1 MITIKKAQTLLVIF
15 AAALPS
21 LFLYSWESYPFFN
34 TALNHRILITWSEII
49 ICTGFLLIN
58 PKCINTHFNFRLTV
72 PLFLFILLGFISSFN
87 SENHYAALA
96 RQTEICIHFLFIF
109 LLYKNIESSTHRHI
123 IIGGIIFCFLYTIF
137 HFLLL
142 RLAVG
147 NVPYNW
153 VSDIPFYVNIRHW
166 GYLQVLVLPLCFYLI
181 LSSNTRVKYSGLAL
195 MTISWFAVI
204 WSGGRGSFIAGIIG
218 CFIVAPLIFKPYKK
232 IASLSLLTFVLGLGM
247 AYTLE
252 ANNYSLSIKRL
263 FFIDH
268 IENNS
273 SPNQISSSRL
283 DIYKDALNEVTNHHP
298 FIGMGPDNYRYSTG
312 LQSNVIPTQPH
323 SLLIQLIYEYGFIGL
338 FLISIIAY
346 QLFQHQNDTNSKAYK
361 VSLVTLLTCIIA
373 ASVDGVFYHSFS
385 IYCISL
391 VICLFLS
398 KIISRPETPNTPY
411 ITTLFTSFSMILL
424 TIWILHSHTYTQY
437 QLPLTDK
444 KQLEITHSFPS
455 IIDLR
460 RWLIDHENKDD
471 LRLAL
476 QQASKWS
483 DGKCTQLKFLKY
495 YFNEYHKNALLKA
508 CQTDPFKS
516 LYE

>member
-1 MITIKKAQTLLVIF
+1 MITVKNAQTLLIIF

-21 LFLYSWESYPFFN
+21 IFLYYWESYSLFN

-58 PKCINTHFNFRLTV
+58 PKSINIHFNLRLAI
-72 PLFLFILLGFISSFN
+72 PFFLFIFLGFISSFN
-87 SENHYAALA
+87 SENPYAALA

-109 LLYKNIESSTHRHI
+109 LLYKNIASSAHRHI
-123 IIGGIIFCFLYTIF
+123 IIGGIVVCFLYTIF

-147 NVPYNW
+147 NVPYDW
-153 VSDIPFYVNIRHW
+153 VSDIPFYANIRHW
-166 GYLQVLVLPLCFYLI
+166 GYLQVLVLPLSFYLI
-181 LSSNTRVKYSGLAL
+181 LSSHTRVKYSGIAL
-195 MTISWFAVI
+195 MSISWFAII
-204 WSGGRGSFIAGIIG
+204 WSGGRGSFVAGVIG
-218 CFIVAPLIFKPYKK
+218 CFFIAPIVIKPYKK
-232 IASLSLLTFVLGLGM
+232 IALISLLTFGLGLVM

-252 ANNYSLSIKRL
+252 ANNHSLSIKRL

-268 IENNS
+268 IEKSS

-283 DIYKDALNEVTNHHP
+283 EIYRDALKEVTTNHP
-298 FIGMGPDNYRYSTG
+298 FIGMGADNYRYSSG
-312 LQSNVIPTQPH
+312 LQSNVLPTQPH
-323 SLLIQLIYEYGFIGL
+323 SLLIQIIYDYGFIGL
-338 FLISIIAY
+338 LLITMFAY
-346 QLFQHQNDTNSKAYK
+346 QLYRHQNDTNSNAYK
-361 VSLVTLLTCIIA
+361 VGLVTLLTCIIA
-373 ASVDGVFYHSFS
+373 SSVDGVFYHSFS

-398 KIISRPETPNTPY
+398 KGMSRSETPNAPY
-411 ITTLFTSFSMILL
+411 ITTLFTSCSMILL
-424 TIWILHSHTYTQY
+424 TIWILHSNTYAQY
-437 QLPLTDK
+437 QRPLTDK
-444 KQLEITHSFPS
+444 KQLEITYSFPS
-455 IIDLR
+455 VIDLR

-495 YFNEYHKNALLKA
+495 YFNEYHKSALLKA
-508 CQTDPFKS
+508 CKTDPFKF